1 MIHQCAVAFDY
12 NSLFHAYAM
21 YDIIIKGSVNSKL
34 EQQPT
39 VSLKGP
45 GEILSTNIIMLLF
58 KTECFLFT
66 YTCARLAQRYV
77 MNHIYT
83 YIGAVPISRLDQISD
98 QISRL

>member
-1 MIHQCAVAFDY
+1 
-12 NSLFHAYAM
+12 M

-45 GEILSTNIIMLLF
+45 GEILSTNIIMLLL

-66 YTCARLAQRYV
+66 YTCARFD
-77 MNHIYT
+77 
-83 YIGAVPISRLDQISD
+83 ISSSKSTRIVNT
-98 QISRL
+98 

>member
-1 MIHQCAVAFDY
+1 MKHQFDY